1 MVAPQRA
8 ARAAITTLGC
18 PRRQPTASFG
28 LGMDAN
34 GQACRPARGAADGC
48 HLPDASGVF
57 EHQPLSACRSQHG
70 LVCGQHLVQRRGEL
84 LGLGIAKGKRQRG
97 EAAPRHDHTAP
108 QQRLVSVERKA

>member
-1 MVAPQRA
+1 MSGSSTCGASCDYY
-8 ARAAITTLGC
+8 ARMS
-18 PRRQPTASFG
+18 TASTDCIIRIRDG
-28 LGMDAN
+28 C
-34 GQACRPARGAADGC
+34 QWPSVPPRSRSADGC